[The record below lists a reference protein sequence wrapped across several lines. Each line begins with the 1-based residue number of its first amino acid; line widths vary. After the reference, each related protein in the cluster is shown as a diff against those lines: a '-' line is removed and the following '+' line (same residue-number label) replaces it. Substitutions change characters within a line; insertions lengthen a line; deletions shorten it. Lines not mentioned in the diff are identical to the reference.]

1 MNWFIPALVTGAVA
15 FSATNIDDIVFLTI
29 FFSQAS
35 RRWKVV
41 VGQYLGFTALVV
53 ISLIGFFGGQVL
65 PHEWL
70 RLFGL
75 APIAIGIKKLFV
87 KRDGNTQRANTGT
100 LDVATVTFVNGA
112 DNIGIYTPLF
122 AISDAPR
129 IIVLIAVL
137 YLLLAVWCVAGYL
150 IHRQEA
156 VAYTLQRWGHRIV
169 PVVLIALGIYIL
181 LSWGF

>member
-1 MNWFIPALVTGAVA
+1 MNWFISALMTGAVA
-15 FSATNIDDIVFLTI
+15 FSATNIDDIVFVTM

-35 RRWKVV
+35 RSWHVV
-41 VGQYLGFTALVV
+41 IGQYLGFTALVLV
-53 ISLIGFFGGQVL
+53 SLIGFFGGQVL

-129 IIVLIAVL
+129 VMVLVAVL
-137 YLLLAVWCVAGYL
+137 YVLLAGWCVAGYL
-150 IHRQEA
+150 IHRQKA
-156 VAYTLQRWGHRIV
+156 VAYTLQRRGHWIV

-181 LSWGF
+181 LN

>member
-1 MNWFIPALVTGAVA
+1 MNWFISALITGAVA

-35 RRWKVV
+35 HRWHVV
-41 VGQYLGFTALVV
+41 IGQYLGFTALVV

-65 PHEWL
+65 PHGWL

-87 KRDGNTQRANTGT
+87 NRDVHIQRANTGT

-129 IIVLIAVL
+129 VIVLVAVL
-137 YLLLAVWCVAGYL
+137 YVLLAAWCVAGYL
-150 IHRQEA
+150 IHRQKA
-156 VAYTLQRWGHRIV
+156 VAYTLRRCGHWIV

-181 LSWGF
+181 LN

>member
-1 MNWFIPALVTGAVA
+1 MHWLISALITGVVA

-35 RRWKVV
+35 RPWRVV
-41 VGQYLGFTALVV
+41 VGQYLGFTALVLV
-53 ISLIGFFGGQVL
+53 SSIGFFGGQVL

-70 RLFGL
+70 RLFGV
-75 APIAIGIKKLFV
+75 APIAIGIRKLFA
-87 KRDGNTQRANTGT
+87 KRNDHIQRAGTGT

-122 AISDAPR
+122 AVSDAPR
-129 IIVLIAVL
+129 VVVLVAVL
-137 YLLLAVWCVAGYL
+137 YVLLAAWCVAGYL
-150 IHRQEA
+150 IHRQKA
-156 VAYTLQRWGHRIV
+156 VAYTLQRWGHWIM

-181 LSWGF
+181 LY

>member
-1 MNWFIPALVTGAVA
+1 MNWFISALITGAVA

-29 FFSQAS
+29 FFAQAS
-35 RRWKVV
+35 HRWHVV
-41 VGQYLGFTALVV
+41 IGQYLGFTALVV
-53 ISLIGFFGGQVL
+53 ISLIGFLGGQVL
-65 PHEWL
+65 PHGWL

-75 APIAIGIKKLFV
+75 SLIAIGIKKLFV
-87 KRDGNTQRANTGT
+87 NRDVKIQRANTGT

-129 IIVLIAVL
+129 VIVLVAVL
-137 YLLLAVWCVAGYL
+137 YVLLAAWCVAGYL
-150 IHRQEA
+150 IHRQKA
-156 VAYTLQRWGHRIV
+156 VAYTLRRCGHWIV

-181 LSWGF
+181 LN

>member
-1 MNWFIPALVTGAVA
+1 MNSFVSALITGAVA

-35 RRWKVV
+35 RPRHVV
-41 VGQYLGFTALVV
+41 VGQYLGFTALVL
-53 ISLIGFFGGQVL
+53 ISLIGFFGGQIL
-65 PHEWL
+65 RHQWL
-70 RLFGL
+70 RLFGV
-75 APIAIGIKKLFV
+75 APIAIGIKKLFDRRNGHI
-87 KRDGNTQRANTGT
+87 KGANTGT

-122 AISDAPR
+122 AISNAACAAV
-129 IIVLIAVL
+129 IIAVL
-137 YLLLAVWCVAGYL
+137 YVLLAAWCVAGYV
-150 IHRQEA
+150 IHRQKA

-181 LSWGF
+181 LN

>member
-1 MNWFIPALVTGAVA
+1 MNWFVSALITGALA

-35 RRWKVV
+35 QRWHVV
-41 VGQYLGFTALVV
+41 IGQYLGFTALVLV
-53 ISLIGFFGGQVL
+53 SLVGFFGGQVL

-70 RLFGL
+70 RLFGV
-75 APIAIGIKKLFV
+75 APIAIGIKKLST
-87 KRDGNTQRANTGT
+87 KRDDHVHRASTGT

-129 IIVLIAVL
+129 VMVLIAVL
-137 YLLLAVWCVAGYL
+137 YVLLAAWCIAGYL
-150 IHRQEA
+150 IHRQKA
-156 VAYTLQRWGHRIV
+156 VAYTLQRWGHWIV
-169 PVVLIALGIYIL
+169 PVVLVALGIYIL
-181 LSWGF
+181 LN

>member
-1 MNWFIPALVTGAVA
+1 MHCFVSALITGALA

-35 RRWKVV
+35 RRWHVV
-41 VGQYLGFTALVV
+41 IGQYLGFTALVLV
-53 ISLIGFFGGQVL
+53 SLIGFFGGQVL

-70 RLFGL
+70 RLFGV
-75 APIAIGIKKLFV
+75 APIAVAIKKLFAKSDEHI
-87 KRDGNTQRANTGT
+87 KRTRTGT

-122 AISDAPR
+122 AISDASR
-129 IIVLIAVL
+129 VAVLVAVL
-137 YLLLAVWCVAGYL
+137 YVLLAAWCLAGYL
-150 IHRQEA
+150 IHRQKA
-156 VAYTLQRWGHRIV
+156 VAYTLQRWGHWIV

-181 LSWGF
+181 LN